1 MLKNELLELL
11 KEIPDDGEV
20 LDSLKGIEGLANSS
34 VDYNKLTIEDYK
46 NILENNKEIKG
57 YWTSEKDSVISK
69 AIDSHDKKFMAEK
82 LPKLV
87 EDELKKKSNEGLTEE
102 QIQLKELQK
111 QIETMKFEKQRAELS
126 SKYSKTLAEKKL
138 PSDLIDF
145 VLSDNEEV
153 INSNITKFEDMM
165 KSYVDGQVNE
175 RLKGSPKPPKSSSNN
190 LGGKIAWEEVLENP
204 NLYEKYQQQTN

>member
-1 MLKNELLELL
+1 MLKNELLELI
-11 KEIPDDGEV
+11 KKIPEDGEI

-34 VDYNKLTIEDYK
+34 IDYSKLTIEDYK

-153 INSNITKFEDMM
+153 INSNISKFETMM

-175 RLKGSPKPPKSSSNN
+175 RLKGSPKPPKSLDNN
-190 LGGKIAWEEVLENP
+190 LGGKITWDEVLENP
-204 NLYEKYQQQTN
+204 NLYEKYQQQG